1 METSRLIIRE
11 MSVADLDDL
20 YGIYDENVTK
30 YVESLYEDRKEEEEF
45 TSAYI
50 KNMYGYYGYGL
61 WILQLKDG
69 TIIGRAGLS
78 NRMVDGE
85 IKLEAGYLVGS
96 SFQGNGYAFEAMS
109 YIIGYAFDELESEE
123 INCFIKEDNVP
134 SKKLAEKLGFKNSGM
149 VRCDEVEYIRYIKY
163 KEKV

>member
-1 METSRLIIRE
+1 METPRLIIRE
-11 MSVADLDDL
+11 MSVKDLNEL
-20 YGIYDENVTK
+20 YGIYDKNVTK
-30 YVESLYEDRKEEEEF
+30 YVENLYQDRREEEEF

-78 NRMVDGE
+78 NRVVDGE

-109 YIIGYAFDELESEE
+109 HIIRYAFDELESEE
-123 INCFIKEDNVP
+123 INCFIKEDNAP
-134 SKKLAEKLGFKNSGM
+134 SKRLAEKLGFKDNGT
-149 VRCDEVEYIRYIKY
+149 VRCDETEYIRYIKF

>member
-1 METSRLIIRE
+1 METPRLIIRE
-11 MSVADLDDL
+11 MSIMDLDDL
-20 YGIYDENVTK
+20 YSIYDENVTK
-30 YVESLYEDRKEEEEF
+30 YVENLYEDRKEEEEF

-96 SFQGNGYAFEAMS
+96 SFQRNGYAFEAMS
-109 YIIGYAFDELESEE
+109 YIIEYAFDELESEE
-123 INCFIKEDNVP
+123 INCFIKEGNTP
-134 SKKLAEKLGFKNSGM
+134 SIKLAERLGFKADGT
-149 VRCDEVEYIRYIKY
+149 VRCDEMEYIRYIKY
-163 KEKV
+163 KRED